1 LTWLIKIEVETK
13 EEADAIDRAIP
24 VPVIDVEFEELEE
37 N

>member
-1 LTWLIKIEVETK
+1 LTWIIKIEVETK
-13 EEADAIDRAIP
+13 EEADLIDQAIP